1 MHKIGLTG
9 GIGSG
14 KSTVARLL
22 EEKGA
27 VLVSA
32 DLLGHEVYLPG
43 KPAYDDIIASFGRE
57 VVAEDGAID
66 RNKLGP
72 IVFSDPAKL
81 ARLNEITHPRIAELA
96 RERLAELEAADH
108 QVAVLEAA
116 ILFEAGWESL
126 VDEIWVTVVEP
137 EVAAQRTAERG
148 GLDPAQVL
156 ERIKSQMTNEER
168 ISRSDVVIS
177 TEGALTDTADRTARE
192 WQALQQRLASES

>member
-14 KSTVARLL
+14 KSTVAKLL

-27 VLVSA
+27 VLVNA

-43 KPAYDDIIASFGRE
+43 KPAYDDIIESFGRA

-66 RNKLGP
+66 RKKLGP

-81 ARLNEITHPRIAELA
+81 ARLNEITHPRIAGLA
-96 RERLAELEAADH
+96 QERVAELEAADH

-126 VDEIWVTVVEP
+126 VDEIWVTVVKP
-137 EVAAQRTAERG
+137 EVAAQRTADRG

-168 ISRSDVVIS
+168 ISRSDIVIS
-177 TEGALTDTADRTARE
+177 TEGALTDTAERTGDAWR
-192 WQALQQRLASES
+192 ALQERLDEAS